1 MSDVA
6 QVLRKARALYAA
18 NPSHASLMSCPT
30 YPAVCVVTATMNAAF
45 EMELGLDEADAA
57 DAFLMCML
65 NLGDAAVSVNPL
77 LVWNAENSTETVLA
91 AFDKAITEAD
101 NA

>member
-6 QVLRKARALYAA
+6 DVLRRARDLYAA
-18 NPSHASLMSCPT
+18 NPSHCDADRYPEYGTYCPLT
-30 YPAVCVVTATMNAAF
+30 AVWETAGFGMPRGMDAQRFLLRAA
-45 EMELGLDEADAA
+45 GTRAIPD
-57 DAFLMCML
+57 
-65 NLGDAAVSVNPL
+65 
-77 LVWNAENSTETVLA
+77 WNAENSTETVLA

>member
-6 QVLRKARALYAA
+6 EVLRKARDLYAA
-18 NPSHASLMSCPT
+18 NPSH
-30 YPAVCVVTATMNAAF
+30 V
-45 EMELGLDEADAA
+45 AA
-57 DAFLMCML
+57 DRYPGEGTHCPLTAVWETAGFGMPRGIDAQRFLRR
-65 NLGDAAVSVNPL
+65 AAGTIAIQD
-77 LVWNAENSTETVLA
+77 WNAENSTETVLA